1 MHSKYECGFS
11 ADDPGGDLEEFL
23 LDASRTRECCEANKG
38 NTIPLKILYGRADPN
53 AHFTHASRTAPRD
66 ND

>member
-1 MHSKYECGFS
+1 MHSEYECGFN

-23 LDASRTRECCEANKG
+23 LAASRTRECCEANRG
-38 NTIPLKILYGRADPN
+38 NAIPLKILYGRVDPN